1 MRRGI
6 GNTHFERQ
14 LSELINEKLAGDNFL
29 LTQSPPMSSGSKISF
44 ALLSSLSFAIFA
56 SYDLG

>member
-6 GNTHFERQ
+6 GNTQFDRQ
-14 LSELINEKLAGDNFL
+14 LSELINEKLTEDNFL
-29 LTQSPPMSSGSKISF
+29 PPMSSGSKITL
-44 ALLSSLSFAIFA
+44 ALLSSLSFAILA